1 MVYLYRGEEMIIFKN
16 GDWLIRHVEESDQHL
31 LVKWLRDPRVLEYY
45 EGRDKPYDLE
55 AVNLEFINVKD
66 HIERCIIEYHSETIG
81 YIQIY
86 PLDADTQ
93 KIYGISGNDFYGM
106 DQFIGE
112 PSYWNK
118 GIGTEL
124 VSLIADYLISVRKAE
139 QVYMDPQLRNP
150 RALRCYEKAGFKKV
164 KLLPEHE
171 WHEGKFQD
179 CWLMVYPGQ

>member
-1 MVYLYRGEEMIIFKN
+1 M
-16 GDWLIRHVEESDQHL
+16 
-31 LVKWLRDPRVLEYY
+31 
-45 EGRDKPYDLE
+45 
-55 AVNLEFINVKD
+55 
-66 HIERCIIEYHSETIG
+66 
-81 YIQIY
+81 
-86 PLDADTQ
+86 DADTQ